1 MLECCRLKLLFL
13 CVLSDFLVPPVSVTF
28 RRWGVHVPPVP
39 MVAPPMSIEIHLVVD
54 YTHGQCRLRC
64 TKDEDEVLGDSIL
77 YRWILYV

>member
-1 MLECCRLKLLFL
+1 MLSSKTA
-13 CVLSDFLVPPVSVTF
+13 VLVCAFRFSCPPCLRHLSKV
-28 RRWGVHVPPVP
+28 GVHVPPVP